1 MSSRAEA
8 LAALAA
14 RLGGQRVWVV
24 GDLMLDEYLRGA
36 AERISP
42 EAPVPVVTISS
53 RQRRPGGAANVALQ
67 LAALGAVVELA
78 GAVGDDEPGRELRT
92 QCAAAG
98 IGVAAVAA
106 LPGRCTTQKL
116 RVLSHAQQVV
126 RLDWEETQPP
136 AEFATGLLAR
146 LAALP
151 APACVIVSD
160 YAKGVVSP
168 ELLGPLIERARSGG
182 ATVLVDPKH
191 RDFRR
196 YQGAHVVTPN
206 LRELESAAGCS
217 LEPRNAAAI
226 AAAAR
231 RVLGGAGLETLIV
244 TLGEE
249 GMLIVPRDGPEIPI
263 PAMRHPVYDVT
274 GAGDTAIA
282 VLALGLA
289 AGASLADAAA
299 VANAAAGCAVG
310 AVGAVAVERAE
321 IVAALHPGQRGIV
334 LDRAALAARLATW
347 RRAGKRIVF
356 TNGCFDLLHAGHLS
370 LLHGAAA
377 LGDVLVLAINSDA
390 SVRRLKGPERPLV
403 PAAERVAMLAA
414 LECVD
419 AVTVFDEDTPE
430 EILRAVRPDVL
441 VKGQDYQLSGV
452 VGRDIVESYGG
463 RVVLLP
469 LVQGRST
476 SSLVERIRAGA
487 KPAAG

>member
-1 MSSRAEA
+1 MSSRAAE
-8 LAALAA
+8 LATLAA
-14 RLGGQRVWVV
+14 RLAGHRVWVV
-24 GDLMLDEYLRGA
+24 GDLMLDEYLRGT

-42 EAPVPVVTISS
+42 EAPVPVVKIDS
-53 RQRRPGGAANVALQ
+53 RVRRPGGAANVALQ
-67 LAALGAVVELA
+67 LAALGAQVEIA
-78 GAVGDDEPGRELRT
+78 GAVGDDEAGRELCA

-98 IGVAAVAA
+98 VGVSAVVAI
-106 LPGRCTTQKL
+106 PGRPTTQKL

-126 RLDWEETQPP
+126 RLDWEDARPP
-136 AEFATGLLAR
+136 AGFAASMLTR
-146 LAALP
+146 LKALR
-151 APACVIVSD
+151 APQVLIFSD
-160 YAKGVVSP
+160 YAKGVVSA
-168 ELLGPLIERARSGG
+168 ELLGPLIEHARSSG
-182 ATVLVDPKH
+182 AIVLVDPKH
-191 RDFRR
+191 PDFRR
-196 YQGAHVVTPN
+196 YQGASVVTPN
-206 LRELESAAGCS
+206 LRELESAAACK
-217 LEPRNAAAI
+217 LEARDTAAI

-231 RVLGGAGLETLIV
+231 RVLGGSGLEALVV

-249 GMLIVPRDGPEIPI
+249 GMLVVPRDGPEIPI

-289 AGASLADAAA
+289 AGAPLADAAA

-310 AVGAVAVERAE
+310 AVGAVAVEQAE
-321 IVAALHPGQRGIV
+321 ILAALQPGQRGVV
-334 LDRAALAARLATW
+334 LDRAALAGRLAAW

-356 TNGCFDLLHAGHLS
+356 TNGCFDLLHAGHLA
-370 LLHGAAA
+370 LLHGAAS

-430 EILRAVRPDVL
+430 EILRTLRPDVL
-441 VKGQDYQLSGV
+441 VKGQDYQLSEV

-476 SSLVERIRAGA
+476 TSLVERIRATA
-487 KPAAG
+487 KP